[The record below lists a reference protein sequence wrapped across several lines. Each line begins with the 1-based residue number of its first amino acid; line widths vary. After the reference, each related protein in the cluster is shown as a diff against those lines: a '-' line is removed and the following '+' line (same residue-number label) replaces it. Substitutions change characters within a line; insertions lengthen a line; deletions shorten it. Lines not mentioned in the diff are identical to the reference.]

1 MGEGIKEAVISKK
14 RGGTMNLLKNN
25 ILEELLK
32 EHEKPCLSIYQPT
45 HRHRPEKQQDPIRFR
60 NLLNEL
66 EKSLRKTFQTHKTEP
81 LMEPFY
87 ALAENFQFWNY
98 TLDGLA
104 VFGAPG
110 FFRFYSF
117 QRSVPELIVAAD
129 NFHTKPLLRILQSAD
144 RYQILALSRDKIRL
158 FEGNRDIL
166 DELEPPEEVPRT
178 LTKALGEELTEPHL
192 TVSAYGDGPGS
203 TAPMYHGH
211 GGRPDQIDIDTER
224 FFRAVD
230 RAVLKHVSNSS
241 GLPLM
246 LAALPEY
253 HGIFRQISR
262 NPFLMKKGVEKNPD
276 AFSLDE
282 LRDQAWQVVL
292 PEYLARL
299 NQLIER
305 FDEAKPKDLGS
316 DQVPKVA
323 EAAVGSRV
331 ETVLIEADRR
341 VPGRLNIQTGE
352 IQFNNSSTP
361 ETNDLLDDIA
371 QLVLKLRGNVVV
383 VPAENMPSSTGIA
396 AIYRF

>member
-1 MGEGIKEAVISKK
+1 
-14 RGGTMNLLKNN
+14 MNILKNN
-25 ILEELLK
+25 ILAELLK
-32 EHEKPCLSIYQPT
+32 EREKPCLSIYQPT
-45 HRHRPEKQQDPIRFR
+45 HRHRPEKQQDPIRFH

-66 EKSLRKTFQTHKTEP
+66 EKSVSKTFPTLKTEP
-81 LMEPFY
+81 LMEPFH
-87 ALAENFQFWNY
+87 ALADNHQLWNY

-110 FFRFYSF
+110 FFRFYRF
-117 QRSVPELIVAAD
+117 QRSVPELVVATD

-144 RYQILALSRDKIRL
+144 RYQILALSRDKIKL
-158 FEGNRDIL
+158 FEGNRDVL

-178 LTKALGEELTEPHL
+178 LTEALGEELTEPHL

-203 TAPMYHGH
+203 SAPMYHGH
-211 GGRPDQIDIDTER
+211 GGRPDQIGIDTER

-230 RAVLKHVSNSS
+230 RAVLKHISNPS

-253 HGIFRQISR
+253 HGIFRQISH

-282 LRDQAWQVVL
+282 LREQAWQVVL
-292 PEYLARL
+292 PQYLDRL
-299 NQLIER
+299 DQLIAR
-305 FDEAKPKDLGS
+305 FGEAKPKNLGS
-316 DQVPKVA
+316 DQLPQVA

-331 ETVLIEADRR
+331 ETLLVEADRR
-341 VPGRLNIQTGE
+341 VPGGLDVQTGE
-352 IQFNNSSTP
+352 IQLENLATA
-361 ETNDLLDDIA
+361 ETNDLLDDLA
-371 QLVLKLRGNVVV
+371 QLVLKLGGNVVV